1 MAKKALVAPSLL
13 AADFLHLADDIEKVT
28 AAGADM
34 LHFDVMDAHFVPN
47 LSLGTAML
55 AAVRKSSSLYLDVH
69 LMMDNADKYLDTFAE
84 AGADGISVHLEV
96 YPEPDAILQAI
107 GDRGKTRGL
116 VLNPDTPVASL
127 RGKLGK
133 VDRLLLMSVF
143 PGFGGQKFIEESYD
157 RLREARQLVRDEGRD
172 GTIELQIDGG
182 VTLDNAAAIIA
193 AGADC
198 LVAGTAVF
206 RAADPVAAVKR
217 LRGE

>member
-1 MAKKALVAPSLL
+1 MATKALVAPSLL
-13 AADFLHLADDIEKVT
+13 AADFLHLADDIDKVT

-55 AAVRKSSSLYLDVH
+55 AAVRKYSSLYLDVH
-69 LMMDNADKYLDTFAE
+69 LMMDNPDKYLDAFSE

-96 YPEPDAILQAI
+96 FPEPDAVLRAI
-107 GDRGKTRGL
+107 GDQGKTRGL
-116 VLNPDTPVASL
+116 VLNPDMPIASL
-127 RGKLGK
+127 RGKLAN

-157 RLREARQLVRDEGRD
+157 RIREARQLIMDEGRE
-172 GTIELQIDGG
+172 GAIELQVDGG
-182 VTLDNAAAIIA
+182 VTLENAASILA

-206 RAADPVAAVKR
+206 RADDPSAAVKR

>member
-1 MAKKALVAPSLL
+1 MATKALVAPSLL
-13 AADFLHLADDIEKVT
+13 AADFLHLADDIDKVT

-55 AAVRKSSSLYLDVH
+55 AAVRKYSSLYLDVH
-69 LMMDNADKYLDTFAE
+69 LMMDNPDKYLDAFSE

-96 YPEPDAILQAI
+96 FPEPDAVLRAI

-116 VLNPDTPVASL
+116 VLNPDMPIASL
-127 RGKLGK
+127 RGKLAN

-157 RLREARQLVRDEGRD
+157 RIREARQLIMDEGRE
-172 GTIELQIDGG
+172 GAIELQVDGG
-182 VTLDNAAAIIA
+182 VTLENAASILA

-206 RAADPVAAVKR
+206 RADDPSAAVKR